1 MFNPSRADVRRF
13 FFETWAK
20 YRSQAPLEGLERTA
34 IEIILLHPEHHAL
47 LDDAQRN
54 LDRDFSPED
63 GTVNPFLHMSLHLAI
78 AEQVSIDQPRGID
91 AAYRELAGRA
101 ASEHDALHALLECL
115 GETVWLAQRD
125 RAAPDEAAYLEC
137 IRRQLK

>member
-13 FFETWAK
+13 FFEAWGK
-20 YRSQAPLEGLERTA
+20 YRAHVPLQGLERTA

-54 LDRDFSPED
+54 LDRDFSPES
-63 GTVNPFLHMSLHLAI
+63 GAVNPFLHLSLHLAI
-78 AEQVSIDQPRGID
+78 AEQLSIDQPHGIGD
-91 AAYRELAGRA
+91 AYRELASRV
-101 ASEHDALHALLECL
+101 ASEHDALHRLLECL
-115 GETVWLAQRD
+115 GETVWRAQRD

-137 IRRQLK
+137 IRRGLG